1 MPCFRHFRRNLCR
14 CAWVLALFAAVPAHA
29 DEAIAHAKA
38 LLERAILFDGH
49 NDLPWAI
56 REYRA
61 TEGDTAD
68 YVIGGHSACA
78 PAASVPSS
86 GACTRHRKPQATLPA
101 PSSSR

>member
-1 MPCFRHFRRNLCR
+1 MKTAHRMAGL
-14 CAWVLALFAAVPAHA
+14 LALAFVMPAHA
-29 DEAIAHAKA
+29 DPALEHAKKV
-38 LLERAILFDGH
+38 LDGAILFDGH